1 MFEKYNHNLDLHFV
15 VYPNKMR
22 LVTAKFPFLQKL
34 THMTK
39 VRYASGNVFFYIT
52 WFPRKPKTKT
62 TFWICFIEFYVSWI
76 NMNQLSTLLLNGP
89 DNEYLCKFPIC
100 TNLWRT
106 SCPQNC
112 SKFWGAALLDPSRR
126 QWERS
131 SSSMCPPGHPWWWL
145 PWRRRLAC

>member
-52 WFPRKPKTKT
+52 
-62 TFWICFIEFYVSWI
+62 
-76 NMNQLSTLLLNGP
+76 
-89 DNEYLCKFPIC
+89 
-100 TNLWRT
+100 
-106 SCPQNC
+106 
-112 SKFWGAALLDPSRR
+112 
-126 QWERS
+126 
-131 SSSMCPPGHPWWWL
+131 
-145 PWRRRLAC
+145 